1 MPIQKAFEQINTL
14 NNNKLLGLNGIY
26 AAVLNELKYRAVE
39 ILFLVCDLSVKSAL
53 ALEE

>member
-1 MPIQKAFEQINTL
+1 MPIQKAFEQINAL
-14 NNNKLLGLNGIY
+14 NGNKLLGRNGIY

-39 ILFLVCDLSVKSAL
+39 NLFLVCGLSLKSAS